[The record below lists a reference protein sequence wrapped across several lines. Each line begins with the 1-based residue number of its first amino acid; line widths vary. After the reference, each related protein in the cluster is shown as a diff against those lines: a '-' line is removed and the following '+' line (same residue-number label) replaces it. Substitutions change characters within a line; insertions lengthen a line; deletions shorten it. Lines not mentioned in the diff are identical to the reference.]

1 MEWLEANPLPVVC
14 ENCEEEDC
22 YNCDH
27 AGERWFLPKVD
38 ELRLRRKGLERAIE
52 RMQQQIK
59 EIDWE
64 LLHIKND
71 DPEEEPNVLMTQEL
85 WEHCLSVCIMDDN
98 VEQYNKL
105 WNEYPEYAESM
116 MREFE
121 EVATQSG
128 YHVTEEES
136 RASFERFKA
145 RMREEYGEDF
155 I

>member
-14 ENCEEEDC
+14 KNCEEEDC

-27 AGERWFLPKVD
+27 AGERWYLTKAD
-38 ELRLRRKGLERAIE
+38 ELRLRRKGLEKAIM
-52 RMQQQIK
+52 RMQRQIE
-59 EIDWE
+59 EIDRE
-64 LLHIKND
+64 LAHMDNEV
-71 DPEEEPNVLMTQEL
+71 EEEPNVLMTQEL

-105 WNEYPEYAESM
+105 WNEYPEYAASM

-121 EVATQSG
+121 EIAVHSG
-128 YHVTEEES
+128 YHVTEDET

-145 RMREEYGEDF
+145 RMREEYGENF